1 MFVGCSEISISV
13 IVKRVQDVGI
23 IRGFCLPGGDLLSF
37 SVAGETEKIAG
48 SRFARTDQYLDW
60 HYDSTII

>member
-1 MFVGCSEISISV
+1 MFVGCSEIIISV

-37 SVAGETEKIAG
+37 SVAGGTEKIAG
-48 SRFARTDQYLDW
+48 SRFPRTDQYLDW